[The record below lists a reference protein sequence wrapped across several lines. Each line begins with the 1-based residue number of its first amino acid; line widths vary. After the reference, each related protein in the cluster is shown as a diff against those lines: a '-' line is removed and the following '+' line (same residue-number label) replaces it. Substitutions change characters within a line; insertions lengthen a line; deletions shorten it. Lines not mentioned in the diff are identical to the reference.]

1 MENKKKYDKYIPLV
15 NEETGEIKGAIT
27 SNRKKKDS
35 NIEYTWMIHIVDD
48 LKTAGIGAGTIKNL
62 PDETRIS
69 QSTFANMKA
78 GKLDNLNVGLIE
90 KMCQLLQCQ
99 PSDLFR
105 GWEVDLNTDLAAPKI
120 EEYKEKKRNEQENQ

>member
-1 MENKKKYDKYIPLV
+1 MESKKKYDKYIPLV
-15 NEETGEIKGAIT
+15 DEETGELKGAIT

-35 NIEYTWMIHIVDD
+35 NIEYKWMIQIVDD

-90 KMCQLLQCQ
+90 KVCQLLHCQ

-105 GWEVDLNTDLAAPKI
+105 GWQVDLQEDLKAPKL
-120 EEYKEKKRNEQENQ
+120 EQLGDKYEHE